1 LSARSELTEL
11 LINFDERAID
21 VVKKRLDAK
30 EDPNAIIGDM
40 IKAME
45 VVGKKYEKQ
54 EYFLAE
60 VVVAADIFKSAMALI
75 RPKLMGSQAYKIG
88 KVAIG
93 TAKGDVHS
101 MGKDIVAAFL
111 ESVGFDVL
119 DLGADVPP
127 QKFVE
132 AASSID
138 IVAISGLMTTSAKTM
153 AETMKAMEVAGVR
166 DKVKVIIGGPQ
177 VDEQWS
183 ELILPDFHTQE
194 CGVGVS
200 KMKEWA
206 EEKRRR
212 G

>member
-1 LSARSELTEL
+1 MSARSELTDL
-11 LINFDERAID
+11 LVNFDERTID
-21 VVKKRLDAK
+21 VVKKRLETN

-45 VVGKKYEKQ
+45 IVGQKYEKQ

-75 RPKLMGSQAYKIG
+75 RPRLMGKADYKIG
-88 KVAIG
+88 RVAIG

-111 ESVGFDVL
+111 ESVGFDVV

-132 AASSID
+132 AAGNSD
-138 IVAISGLMTTSAKTM
+138 IIAMSGLMTTSAKTM
-153 AETMKAMEVAGVR
+153 AETCKAMEAAGVR
-166 DKVKVIIGGPQ
+166 HRVKVIIGGPQ

-194 CGVGVS
+194 CGQGVS
-200 KMKEWA
+200 KMKQWA
-206 EEKRRR
+206 EEKRR
-212 G
+212 GK

>member
-1 LSARSELTEL
+1 MSARSELTDL

-45 VVGKKYEKQ
+45 VVGQKYEKQ

-88 KVAIG
+88 RVAIG

-119 DLGADVPP
+119 DLGADVAP

-132 AASSID
+132 AAGNTD
-138 IVAISGLMTTSAKTM
+138 IVAMSGLMTTSAKTM
-153 AETMKAMEVAGVR
+153 AETMKALEAAGMR

-200 KMKEWA
+200 KMKQWA